1 VLPGL
6 ASAIL
11 MSAAPARAVEPPEA
25 APRPA
30 VTIRLVGPDRQLDRF
45 LALFQGA
52 KAPSP
57 AAALAGWKRAPAAVG
72 PGALTK
78 RGEAILALGN
88 PAMVRELRTLD
99 GTEVAIGFDDAGRAR
114 WSATVPADDGT
125 FAALATALALSGG
138 GVEEAIG
145 PARVDRL
152 GPPGSALMAQVGA
165 TVVAAGTRPDLR
177 AALDRLPLEP
187 PAPGPGLRFRL
198 DPAALGTAGP
208 QPRGRLAA
216 ALRALGCREIRGDAG
231 LDGESLALIVT
242 GRWPDRPAGGRPLD
256 PAWLDWLPA
265 DRTFAAVALAL
276 DPRPEAWDA
285 AFAAAD
291 RVDKADPARAHLAP
305 LRSRLNLLA
314 LAAGVRPEA
323 DLWPHLLGVSAAVTA
338 EPSGPVDGALV
349 ALHLDGEAAAVR
361 VADRVLP
368 RLAARLRLEAPEAP
382 APAPDGVRNF
392 GQLAGRPLQSARR
405 GATLLIGWGE
415 PTLPAAFAAQ
425 AHPDRSIGNAFR
437 SARGPLAPRRAGA
450 CWPGRL
456 PGLPADSPLGFALGA
471 APPVLW
477 SGGGD
482 GPATRDE
489 VRWTGLRGVIRRFL
503 DRLPMDPPPDRSNT
517 PPIPP

>member
-1 VLPGL
+1 VFPGL

-57 AAALAGWKRAPAAVG
+57 AAALAGWKRTPAAVG

-78 RGEAILALGN
+78 RGEAIIALGN

-138 GVEEAIG
+138 GAEEAIG

-152 GPPGSALMAQVGA
+152 GPPGSALMARVGA
-165 TVVAAGTRPDLR
+165 TVIAAGTRPDLR

-231 LDGESLALIVT
+231 LDGESVALIVT

-256 PAWLDWLPA
+256 PAWLDWFPT
-265 DRTFAAVALAL
+265 DRTLAAVALAL

-291 RVDKADPARAHLAP
+291 RIEKADPARAHLAP

-323 DLWPHLLGVSAAVTA
+323 DLWPHLLGVSAAATA
-338 EPSGPVDGALV
+338 EPSGPVDGVLV

-361 VADRVLP
+361 FADRVLP
-368 RLAARLRLEAPEAP
+368 RLAARFRLDARDADAPPDP
-382 APAPDGVRNF
+382 AGTRRLGRF
-392 GQLAGRPLQSARR
+392 GGRPLAVARR
-405 GATLLIGWGE
+405 GATVLVGWGDA
-415 PTLPAAFAAQ
+415 TLPAAFE
-425 AHPDRSIGNAFR
+425 AHDHHVSHRLGEVFR
-437 SARGPLAPRRAGA
+437 LTRGLRRAGA
-450 CWPGRL
+450 FWPGRL
-456 PGLPADSPLGFALGA
+456 PGLPADSPLGFALGVT
-471 APPVLW
+471 PVFW
-477 SGGGD
+477 SGVGD
-482 GPATRDE
+482 GSATRDKVGWE
-489 VRWTGLRGVIRRFL
+489 GLRVGAIRRFL
-503 DRLPMDPPPDRSNT
+503 ERLPMDPPPDQSN
-517 PPIPP
+517 IP